1 MLNIKDYYNPPAFNG
16 ETDTL
21 LPTNNATKK
30 RQSIYDKY
38 KTKVILLLLF
48 YIAFF
53 RLSISY
59 KYCDNDENC
68 STKSL
73 NAFNFIKEAILH
85 KQNPISHNP
94 FTKVSKSFDILKPE
108 TQSNKYDKHV
118 FTHELLIDEEFGHTW
133 GKLAT
138 KTFNP
143 SDIPDDYDF
152 IEMSLD
158 VSINGT
164 QYDRLINMY
173 LNNVMIWRSSTI
185 EPLNRQ
191 QTKSRVRKD
200 ISRYIALFKN
210 EKEIELKF
218 QLDNIIARDLDGIF
232 TVNLKIDYYLKNKD
246 KFKDKIPK
254 LNNLEKSLLN
264 SLNPYDPPDRIK
276 PLFLNKQSNKAPL
289 LRFPVTSNKNKPYKL
304 ESLDIHE
311 GSQKYAM
318 ELFISGNAAEEFWYS
333 NVLDA
338 YNGKFDDYGYSTLGH
353 GPVRY
358 LNVYLCNSLDTI
370 KIFNS
375 IPIPVVFTG
384 GFSPSLW
391 KPVVSLGCFDLKG
404 IYIDLTPYLQFLVLD
419 DYFLEFEVVSSNI
432 EEFDSSIGD
441 NWLISGNLMEW
452 DQHDL
457 IFKNIIKE
465 MPLIEEYQA
474 SAEDTDSSLKQ
485 NVTSASV
492 LSKEFGFQFEEK
504 DYVLQVTY
512 NNSLNSHIHLKE
524 YGSDE
529 TSILSIQQF
538 KSYTVLD
545 ELTKEIVLTGDD
557 NTSYA
562 FIESLKTSDETKS
575 QDSKFDTNAV
585 TTYDRYVKM
594 YNARKEKS
602 VDILQVSAS
611 QSGDAVYHVSPKKG
625 NSGSGSSVHAVKI
638 NRIWPFSHSYSR
650 DVVVAKNKVIID
662 VHKEK

>member
-1 MLNIKDYYNPPAFNG
+1 MLNIRDYYKPPKFDG
-16 ETDTL
+16 ETDML
-21 LPTNNATKK
+21 LPTNNASKK
-30 RQSIYDKY
+30 PPSFYEKY
-38 KTKVILLLLF
+38 KNKIILLLLF

-53 RLSISY
+53 RVSFNY
-59 KYCDNDENC
+59 TYCDINENC
-68 STKSL
+68 STKSIS
-73 NAFNFIKEAILH
+73 AFRFIKDTIHH
-85 KQNPISHNP
+85 KPIPISHNP
-94 FTKVSKSFDILKPE
+94 FSEISKSFDILKPE
-108 TQSNKYDKHV
+108 TQSNKYDNHV

-138 KTFNP
+138 KIFNP
-143 SDIPDDYDF
+143 SDIPEEYDF
-152 IEMSLD
+152 IEMTLD

-173 LNNVMIWRSSTI
+173 LNNVIIWRSSTI

-191 QTKSRVRKD
+191 ITKSRVRKD
-200 ISRYIALFKN
+200 ITKYISLFKN

-218 QLDNIIARDLDGIF
+218 QLDNIIAGDLDGIF
-232 TVNLKIDYYLKNKD
+232 IVNLKIDYYLKNKD

-254 LNNLEKSLLN
+254 LNNLEKALLN

-289 LRFPVTSNKNKPYKL
+289 VRFPITSNKNKPYKL
-304 ESLDIHE
+304 DSLDINE
-311 GSQKYAM
+311 NSQKFAM

-338 YNGKFDDYGYSTLGH
+338 YNEKFDDYGHSTLGH

-358 LNVYLCNSLDTI
+358 LNVYLCNSLDTV

-419 DYFLEFEVVSSNI
+419 DYFLEFEVVSSNTK
-432 EEFDSSIGD
+432 EFDSSIGD

-457 IFKNIIKE
+457 HFKNTVKE
-465 MPLIEEYQA
+465 MPLIDEYQTDA
-474 SAEDTDSSLKQ
+474 KETDSSLKQ
-485 NVTSASV
+485 NVTSSSV
-492 LSKEFGFQFEEK
+492 LSKEFGFEFKDK

-512 NNSLNSHIHLKE
+512 NNSLDSHICLKE

-529 TSILSIQQF
+529 TSVLSINQF
-538 KSYTVLD
+538 KNYTVID
-545 ELTKEIVLTGDD
+545 DLTKEIIITGED
-557 NTSYA
+557 NTIYA
-562 FIESLKTSDETKS
+562 FIETLKTSDGKKS
-575 QDSKFDTNAV
+575 QESRFDTNAV
-585 TTYDRYVKM
+585 TSYDRAVKM
-594 YNARKEKS
+594 YTARNDKF
-602 VDILQVSAS
+602 VDILKVSAS
-611 QSGDAVYHVSPKKG
+611 QSGDAFYHISPKKG
-625 NSGSGSSVHAVKI
+625 NTGTGSSVHSVKI
-638 NRIWPFSHSYSR
+638 KRNWPFSHKYSR
-650 DVVVAKNKVIID
+650 DVVVTKNKVIID
-662 VHKEK
+662 VHKEE